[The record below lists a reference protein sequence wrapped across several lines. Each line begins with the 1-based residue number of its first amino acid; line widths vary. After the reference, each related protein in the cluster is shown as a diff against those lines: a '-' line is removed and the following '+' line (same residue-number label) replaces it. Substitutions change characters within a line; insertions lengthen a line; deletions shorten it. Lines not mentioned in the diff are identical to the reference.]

1 MLLKTTSVIRI
12 TYCLSGANLYCV
24 CRLAQFIYF
33 IDPSFTRHIQF
44 VLFLIFVFSCKTA
57 PYMTFTLIFFK
68 QFLDLL
74 IELWRE
80 LWKSVSQIFMY
91 CGLAD
96 SKLPCSRS
104 DGCFVAKHIFAKHD
118 RAFFLGLNHFYDHPF
133 QYIWCN

>member
-12 TYCLSGANLYCV
+12 TYYLSGANLYCV

-44 VLFLIFVFSCKTA
+44 VLFLTFVFSCKTA

-96 SKLPCSRS
+96 STNSRA
-104 DGCFVAKHIFAKHD
+104 VARTVALWLSIYSPSMTERSFSV
-118 RAFFLGLNHFYDHPF
+118 
-133 QYIWCN
+133 